1 MNHLKISYP
10 STGVAGRGLGACLRK
25 VREVFLVVEDRLAGH
40 PWDGGSWGPGG
51 PLESVLGGI
60 GGGGRNC
67 QGRDGGQDVEQLLEE
82 INKALFD
89 VDRFFSI
96 KKLAVYD
103 SFFVHFFSPTSSI
116 KFMSI
121 FFFLSDFG
129 FAKREGDLFY

>member
-1 MNHLKISYP
+1 MNHLKISYH

-82 INKALFD
+82 INKA
-89 VDRFFSI
+89 
-96 KKLAVYD
+96 
-103 SFFVHFFSPTSSI
+103 FVWCRQ
-116 KFMSI
+116 I
-121 FFFLSDFG
+121 FFNKKTSCTTVFLYIFSL
-129 FAKREGDLFY
+129 RQVQ